1 MFSLKVSRKI
11 SMGWGGDR
19 KVNKFEDINV
29 AESLFTMGVGE
40 FRVSLHP
47 IWLAQMSP
55 SIYF

>member
-1 MFSLKVSRKI
+1 MFSLEVSRKI

-47 IWLAQMSP
+47 I
-55 SIYF
+55 